1 MQSIVGYFVG
11 LCPQLLSQNGFCLV
25 APPRHPRRRQ
35 SQQCEAPDIKTE
47 TLSSTIASFF
57 HHANTSAATNPLV
70 GISKQF
76 VLKVLHKDLD
86 QTSEITSV
94 FE

>member
-1 MQSIVGYFVG
+1 MG
-11 LCPQLLSQNGFCLV
+11 
-25 APPRHPRRRQ
+25 
-35 SQQCEAPDIKTE
+35 
-47 TLSSTIASFF
+47 IASFF
-57 HHANTSAATNPLV
+57 HRTNTSAATKPLV
-70 GISKQF
+70 GLNKQF

>member
-1 MQSIVGYFVG
+1 MG
-11 LCPQLLSQNGFCLV
+11 
-25 APPRHPRRRQ
+25 
-35 SQQCEAPDIKTE
+35 
-47 TLSSTIASFF
+47 ASFF

-86 QTSEITSV
+86 QTSEIPSV